1 MLTAKDIKGFVFA
14 AGLGTRLK
22 PLTDSI
28 PKALVTVDDKT
39 LLDIV
44 LENLSAQGINDF
56 VVNVH
61 HFAEK
66 IIEVFKNRNNVTI
79 SDESA
84 LLCDTGG
91 AVKHARTI
99 LGSAPFLI
107 HNVDIISNFSL
118 NYMLE
123 NHRDNAIATLLV
135 SERNTSRYLLFNG
148 DMRLVG
154 WTNVSTGEVKSPFK
168 NLNVENCRKL
178 AFAGIHLL
186 SNEVHPLMDNY
197 PDKFSIIDFYLDN
210 AEKFEI
216 YGLVQPDFK
225 MVDVGKPDSL
235 AKAADFL
242 NATK

>member
-44 LENLSAQGINDF
+44 LENLSAQGITDF

-66 IIEVFKNRNNVTI
+66 IIEALKNRNNVTI

-91 AVKHARTI
+91 AVKRARAI

-123 NHRDNAIATLLV
+123 NHRDNAIATL
-135 SERNTSRYLLFNG
+135 
-148 DMRLVG
+148 
-154 WTNVSTGEVKSPFK
+154 
-168 NLNVENCRKL
+168 
-178 AFAGIHLL
+178 
-186 SNEVHPLMDNY
+186 
-197 PDKFSIIDFYLDN
+197 
-210 AEKFEI
+210 
-216 YGLVQPDFK
+216 
-225 MVDVGKPDSL
+225 SL
-235 AKAADFL
+235 
-242 NATK
+242 